1 MNPER
6 EAIHNL
12 LAHVTTL
19 FIQSR
24 RALPQLI
31 TVAPDIFD
39 FLYEDNEY
47 NDEFVFH
54 GIEVIEDPELP
65 EGAAVP
71 HWLH

>member
-1 MNPER
+1 MNAER

-19 FIQSR
+19 FINAR
-24 RALPQLI
+24 KALPQLI
-31 TVAPDIFD
+31 TVSPDIFD
-39 FLYEDNEY
+39 FLYEDNKCSTKFTFY
-47 NDEFVFH
+47 
-54 GIEVIEDPELP
+54 GIDVIKDPDLP